1 MPRFGGLET
10 SVLSICLMALSG
22 CSSMGPDRVQTGRG
36 LYNAAVAETN
46 DEQLLLNIVR
56 LRFLDTPLFLQ
67 VSSIST
73 NFTFEGS
80 ALAGGT
86 VNSAPSMAALG
97 VAGRVVA
104 SPTVTYTPL
113 QGDQFSERFLSPID
127 LSTVLLL
134 TNSGWSVER
143 VFRLCVRSL
152 NGVLNAPSASGPTPA
167 DAPVFE
173 DFLRTTRLLRALQ
186 KRRVLSLAHTEGS
199 TDESKLVLEIAP
211 EALDSPE
218 LLELT
223 KLLRL
228 TPGRQR
234 YNIEN
239 KATTDP
245 ETIGIVTRSLMGS
258 LFYVAHGVDVPDE
271 DFEYGRVR
279 VTRTPDGE
287 VFDWSRLSRGLLEIR
302 SNDDQPND
310 AATHV
315 PYRGSWFYI
324 ADSDIDSK
332 ATFTLLAQLFALSA
346 GEIPSMA
353 PILTLPVGIGSVR

>member
-1 MPRFGGLET
+1 MPRFAGLET
-10 SVLSICLMALSG
+10 AVLSICLMTLWG
-22 CSSMGPDRVQTGRG
+22 CSSMGPDRVQAGRG
-36 LYNAAVAETN
+36 LYNVAVAKTN

-56 LRFLDTPLFLQ
+56 LRFLDTPFFLQ

-86 VNSAPSMAALG
+86 LNSTPSTASLG

-113 QGDQFSERFLSPID
+113 HGDQFSKRLLSPIE

-143 VFRLCVRSL
+143 VFRLCVRSI
-152 NGVLNAPSASGPTPA
+152 NGVLNAPSASGPTPK
-167 DAPVFE
+167 DAPVFN
-173 DFLRTTRLLRALQ
+173 DFLRVTRLLRVLQ
-186 KRRVLSLAHTEGS
+186 KRSALSLAHTDGGAK
-199 TDESKLVLEIAP
+199 DRKLVVEIAS

-223 KLLRL
+223 ELLGL
-228 TPGRQR
+228 TPGRRR
-234 YNIEN
+234 YHIEN
-239 KATTDP
+239 KATKHP

-258 LFYVAHGVDVPDE
+258 LFYVSHGVDVTDE
-271 DFEYGRVR
+271 DNALGRIR

-287 VFDWSRLSRGLLEIR
+287 EFDWSLLSRGLLKIR
-302 SNDDQPND
+302 SHDDEPED
-310 AATHV
+310 AATRI

-324 ADSDIDSK
+324 ADSDFDSK

-346 GEIPSMA
+346 GDVPSTA

>member
-22 CSSMGPDRVQTGRG
+22 CSSMGPDRVQAGRG
-36 LYNAAVAETN
+36 LYNVAVAKTN

-86 VNSAPSMAALG
+86 LNSAPSTASLG

-113 QGDQFSERFLSPID
+113 HGDQFSERLLSPIE

-167 DAPVFE
+167 DAPVFD
-173 DFLRTTRLLRALQ
+173 DFLRATRLLRVLQ
-186 KRRVLSLAHTEGS
+186 KRRVLSLAHTEGG
-199 TDESKLVLEIAP
+199 TNEKRLVLEIAP
-211 EALDSPE
+211 EALGSPE
-218 LLELT
+218 LLEFT
-223 KLLRL
+223 GLLRL
-228 TPGRQR
+228 TPGRRR

-258 LFYVAHGVDVPDE
+258 LFYVSHGVDVPYE
-271 DFEYGRVR
+271 DHADGRIR

-287 VFDWSRLSRGLLEIR
+287 EFDWSLLSRGLLEIR
-302 SNDDQPND
+302 SHDNQPDD
-310 AATHV
+310 AATRV

-324 ADSDIDSK
+324 ADSDFDSK

-346 GEIPSMA
+346 GEVPSTA
-353 PILTLPVGIGSVR
+353 PILTLPVGIGSRR